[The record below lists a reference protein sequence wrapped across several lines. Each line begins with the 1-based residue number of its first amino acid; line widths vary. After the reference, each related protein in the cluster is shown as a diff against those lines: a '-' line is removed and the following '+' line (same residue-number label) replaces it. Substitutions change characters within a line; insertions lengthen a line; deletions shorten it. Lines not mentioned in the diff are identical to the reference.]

1 MNNPIARHQ
10 PSRTE
15 KERILII
22 REVLT
27 EETANEIIE
36 DNNHRPVWKKIERI
50 VSEERFI
57 TEEIKELFRD
67 AGLSVTPTIF
77 VNNQVEP

>member
-10 PSRTE
+10 PSRAE

-27 EETANEIIE
+27 EEAATEIIE

-57 TEEIKELFRD
+57 TEEIKALFRD
-67 AGLSVTPTIF
+67 AGLSVTSTIF

>member
-10 PSRTE
+10 PSRAE

-27 EETANEIIE
+27 EESANEIIE

-57 TEEIKELFRD
+57 TEEIKTMFRD
-67 AGLSVTPTIF
+67 AGLYVTSTIF

>member
-10 PSRTE
+10 PSRAE

-57 TEEIKELFRD
+57 TEEIKALFRD
-67 AGLSVTPTIF
+67 AGLAVTSTIF

>member
-10 PSRTE
+10 PSRAE

-36 DNNHRPVWKKIERI
+36 DNNHRPVCKKIERI

-57 TEEIKELFRD
+57 TEEIKTLFRD
-67 AGLSVTPTIF
+67 AGISVTSTIF

>member
-1 MNNPIARHQ
+1 MSNPIARHQ
-10 PSRTE
+10 PSRAE

-36 DNNHRPVWKKIERI
+36 NNNHRPVWKKIERI
-50 VSEERFI
+50 VSEEPFI
-57 TEEIKELFRD
+57 TEEIKEQFRH
-67 AGLSVTPTIF
+67 AGLAVTSTIF

>member
-10 PSRTE
+10 PSRAE

-36 DNNHRPVWKKIERI
+36 NNNHRSVWKKIERI

-57 TEEIKELFRD
+57 TEEIKEQFRN
-67 AGLSVTPTIF
+67 AGLSVTSTIF